1 MTKKLEEIFDL
12 EPKQTDEEKIDVSEP
27 LPVKADIPEETL
39 NNIEKIE
46 AALPRVKG
54 LEAGDSEMDELSE
67 LAQKSYK
74 DLMDLGM
81 NADSRFSAEI
91 FSVAANLLNH
101 SISAKTAKINK
112 KLKMV
117 DLQLKQA
124 QLEQKERA
132 LAVKKGEDIPQGE
145 GVVLDRN
152 ELLQELLKKEPP
164 KE

>member
-1 MTKKLEEIFDL
+1 MTKRLEEIFNMD
-12 EPKQTDEEKIDVSEP
+12 PKDNEDTKIDVSEP

-39 NNIEKIE
+39 SNIEKIE
-46 AALPRVKG
+46 TALPRVKG

-81 NADSRFSAEI
+81 NVDSRFSAEI
-91 FSVAANLLNH
+91 FSVASNLLNH
-101 SISAKTAKINK
+101 AISAKTAKINK

-132 LAVKKGEDIPQGE
+132 LAVKKGEDVQQGE

>member
-12 EPKQTDEEKIDVSEP
+12 EPKQSDEEKIDVSEP

-81 NADSRFSAEI
+81 NVDSRFSAEI

>member
-12 EPKQTDEEKIDVSEP
+12 EPKQTEDTKIDVSEP
-27 LPVKADIPEETL
+27 LPVKADIPAETL
-39 NNIEKIE
+39 SNIEKIE
-46 AALPRVKG
+46 NALPRVKG
-54 LEAGDSEMDELSE
+54 LEAGDGEMDELAE
-67 LAQKSYK
+67 IAQRSYK

-81 NADSRFSAEI
+81 NVDSRFSAEI
-91 FSVAANLLNH
+91 FSVASNLLNH
-101 SISAKTAKINK
+101 AISAKTAKINK

-132 LAVKKGEDIPQGE
+132 LAVKKGEDVQQGE

>member
-81 NADSRFSAEI
+81 NVDSRFSAEI

-132 LAVKKGEDIPQGE
+132 LAVKKGEDVQQGE

>member
-81 NADSRFSAEI
+81 NVDSRFSAEI

-132 LAVKKGEDIPQGE
+132 LAVKQGEDVQQGE

>member
-12 EPKQTDEEKIDVSEP
+12 EPKQSDEEKIDVSEP

-81 NADSRFSAEI
+81 NVDSRFSAEI

-132 LAVKKGEDIPQGE
+132 LAVKKGEDVQQGE

>member
-81 NADSRFSAEI
+81 NVDSRFSAEI
-91 FSVAANLLNH
+91 FSVASNLLNH
-101 SISAKTAKINK
+101 AISAKTAKINK

>member
-12 EPKQTDEEKIDVSEP
+12 EPKQSDEEKIDVSEP
-27 LPVKADIPEETL
+27 LPVKADIPEQTL

-81 NADSRFSAEI
+81 NVDSRFSAEI

-132 LAVKKGEDIPQGE
+132 LAVKKGEDVQQGE

>member
-12 EPKQTDEEKIDVSEP
+12 EPKQTEDTKIDVSEP

-39 NNIEKIE
+39 SNIEKIE
-46 AALPRVKG
+46 NALPRVKG
-54 LEAGDSEMDELSE
+54 LEAGDGEMDELAE
-67 LAQKSYK
+67 IAQKSYK

-81 NADSRFSAEI
+81 NVDSRFSAEI
-91 FSVAANLLNH
+91 FSVASNLLNH
-101 SISAKTAKINK
+101 AISAKTAKINK

-132 LAVKKGEDIPQGE
+132 LAVKKGEDVQQGE

>member
-12 EPKQTDEEKIDVSEP
+12 EPKQSEDTKIDVSEP
-27 LPVKADIPEETL
+27 LPVKADIPTETL
-39 NNIEKIE
+39 SNIEKIE
-46 AALPRVKG
+46 NALPRVKG
-54 LEAGDSEMDELSE
+54 LEAGDGEMDELAE
-67 LAQKSYK
+67 IAQKSYK

-81 NADSRFSAEI
+81 NVDSRFSAEI
-91 FSVAANLLNH
+91 FSVASNLLNH
-101 SISAKTAKINK
+101 AISAKTAKINK

-124 QLEQKERA
+124 QLEQKQRA
-132 LAVKKGEDIPQGE
+132 LAVKQGEDVQQGE
-145 GVVLDRN
+145 GVVMDRN

>member
-1 MTKKLEEIFDL
+1 MEHKL
-12 EPKQTDEEKIDVSEP
+12 KINHFKELYKSLKTP
-27 LPVKADIPEETL
+27 FPPINFLIL
-39 NNIEKIE
+39 GMLI
-46 AALPRVKG
+46 G
-54 LEAGDSEMDELSE
+54 LEQRWINLKTEQTVDKAIKNYHLKMDELSE

-81 NADSRFSAEI
+81 NVDSRFSAEI

-132 LAVKKGEDIPQGE
+132 LAVKKGEDIQQGE

>member
-1 MTKKLEEIFDL
+1 
-12 EPKQTDEEKIDVSEP
+12 
-27 LPVKADIPEETL
+27 
-39 NNIEKIE
+39 
-46 AALPRVKG
+46 
-54 LEAGDSEMDELSE
+54 
-67 LAQKSYK
+67 
-74 DLMDLGM
+74 M
-81 NADSRFSAEI
+81 NVDSRFSAEI
-91 FSVAANLLNH
+91 FSVASNLLNH
-101 SISAKTAKINK
+101 AISAKTAKINK

-132 LAVKKGEDIPQGE
+132 LAVKKGEDIQQGE

>member
-1 MTKKLEEIFDL
+1 MTKRLEEIFDL
-12 EPKQTDEEKIDVSEP
+12 EPKQSDEEKIDVSEP

-81 NADSRFSAEI
+81 NVDSRFSAEI

-132 LAVKKGEDIPQGE
+132 LAVKKGEDVQQGE

>member
-27 LPVKADIPEETL
+27 LPVKADIPEQTL

-81 NADSRFSAEI
+81 NVDSRFSAEI

-132 LAVKKGEDIPQGE
+132 LAVKQGEDVQQGE

>member
-81 NADSRFSAEI
+81 NVDSRFSAEI

>member
-12 EPKQTDEEKIDVSEP
+12 EPKQSDEEKIDVSEP
-27 LPVKADIPEETL
+27 LPVKADIPEQTL

-81 NADSRFSAEI
+81 NVDSRFSAEI

-117 DLQLKQA
+117 DLQVIGPNIFYYGIFL
-124 QLEQKERA
+124 LNS
-132 LAVKKGEDIPQGE
+132 IWMM
-145 GVVLDRN
+145 
-152 ELLQELLKKEPP
+152 ELLSYAIVIRKICVQIY
-164 KE
+164 

>member
-1 MTKKLEEIFDL
+1 MTKKLEEIFNLD
-12 EPKQTDEEKIDVSEP
+12 PKDNEDTKIDVTEP

-39 NNIEKIE
+39 SNIQKIE
-46 AALPRVKG
+46 NALPRVKG
-54 LEAGDSEMDELSE
+54 LEAGDGEMDELAE
-67 LAQKSYK
+67 IAQKSYK

-81 NADSRFSAEI
+81 NVDSRFSSEI

-101 SISAKTAKINK
+101 AISAKTAKINK

-132 LAVKKGEDIPQGE
+132 LQDKKDDNVEEGE
-145 GVVLDRN
+145 GIVMDRN
-152 ELLQELLKKEPP
+152 ELLQELLKDKGTKE
-164 KE
+164 

>member
-12 EPKQTDEEKIDVSEP
+12 EPKQSNEEKIDVSEP

-81 NADSRFSAEI
+81 NVDSRFSAEI

-132 LAVKKGEDIPQGE
+132 LAVKKGEDVQQGE